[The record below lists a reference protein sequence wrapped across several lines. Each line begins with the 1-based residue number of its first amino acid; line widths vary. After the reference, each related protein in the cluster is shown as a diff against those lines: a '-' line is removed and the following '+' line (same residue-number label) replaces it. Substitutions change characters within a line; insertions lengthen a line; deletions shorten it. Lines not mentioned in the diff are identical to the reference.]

1 METYTTAVR
10 FLTVHLLAMWIA
22 MCCCQWRAVAS
33 SLGMK
38 AMPSCCE
45 TAEPASDCCSDRTGS
60 EDSTPEDPTEGG
72 SCAGC
77 CNKGPAP
84 SAQDLPDSLFEFH
97 LDHLGTMLLHMPSIA
112 LPSVDPSI
120 ELGTVWHPPP
130 GRFRPIICILTV

>member
-1 METYTTAVR
+1 METYTPGVR

-38 AMPSCCE
+38 TVPSCCD
-45 TAEPASDCCSDRTGS
+45 AVEPVSDCCSDRTGS
-60 EDSTPEDPTEGG
+60 QETIPDAPDEGG

-77 CNKGPAP
+77 CNKGPVPP
-84 SAQDLPDSLFEFH
+84 SGDLPDSLFDLH
-97 LDHLGTMLLHMPSIA
+97 LDHLGTLLLQAPSID

-120 ELGTVWHPPP
+120 ERGSVWHPPP
-130 GRFRPIICILTV
+130 GRFRPFICILTV